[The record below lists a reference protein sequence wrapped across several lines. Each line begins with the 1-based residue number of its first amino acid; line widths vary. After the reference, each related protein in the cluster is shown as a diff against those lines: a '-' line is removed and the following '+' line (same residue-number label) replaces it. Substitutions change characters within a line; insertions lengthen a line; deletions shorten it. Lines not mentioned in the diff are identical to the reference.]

1 MIKRPNK
8 YVFGVILSTAL
19 LTNNVVALE
28 NTQKIRTN
36 DNLKYNSENSLNLEE
51 YKELLS
57 NYIESCKKTITEL
70 ESNNKIKKSEFNKIN
85 GKIKASESKL
95 EYAQDGIEIEKE
107 YYDLIKNMRSLN
119 SLNIDD
125 INTAKSELQDLID
138 DCTLIY
144 DDAVFGDEDNCY
156 PIESGSIFI
165 EAIRSAETVLGNI
178 DSSLE
183 SLIEAKTNLEE
194 ASALFLS
201 SKIDMNALKAELLDL
216 ISNATEV
223 ANNANIG
230 FEIGNFP
237 IEAKENLLNAI
248 NSAEIIYNN
257 PTNKPST
264 IKATINSLTDSID
277 MFKDSVITEVDKSKL
292 ISKITEMEVFSHSV
306 VVGFSPG
313 QYPSAEKEK
322 FDNVIKEAKNIVGT
336 CTYQELLEM
345 IDKLDEAKATLE
357 SKVIKY
363 EHIDRSVLNEQITI
377 AEKLKDGAEVGN
389 KPGQYPQEALNQLY
403 AAIYSAT
410 EVRDRYSATQDEVTS
425 AANAMK
431 SAIDVFKN
439 SVIKKPE
446 VDMSELMGLINQAE
460 QLIKNTPVGNE
471 INEVPEGEKEKLQTV
486 VDSCKI
492 IVDLSNP
499 TQDVVNNAANNL
511 KEAIIEFRN
520 KIKTEVY
527 KEALSDEIKKAL
539 SLQNSITDNMIGDE
553 VGMYPLEA
561 KEKFDNAIKS
571 AQELY
576 DNTDATQDAVDLMV
590 KSLAKEVENFKNSL
604 IVEKVDKT
612 ALKEGIKEAEKILK
626 SAVIGNEDGMY
637 PQVSYDALKS
647 VLDSSKIVAES
658 LQVTQA
664 MINVKL
670 AELKGA
676 VETFLKTENIKYKE
690 HQEELQLEVT
700 ACEEL
705 YNSSI
710 EGEAIGEYPKKI
722 REKFK
727 LAIGKAKS
735 VLTKNSKNS
744 NEYIK
749 ALKTLLA
756 EKEAFQEGVIDD
768 VEIEKFTTELTD
780 LLKEISET
788 IKSSDVGSVNG
799 GVPEN
804 KKIALSVMHSR
815 ITSMSEDTNDIAVLK
830 EAIKLSEYSLSDFN
844 DRSIYI
850 NEKKEVHGRKLTG
863 KVGNTSS
870 NETNVTVVNKE
881 EFIPQAG
888 LPIDVKGLM
897 TMLGTAFVGIGI
909 TLRKKDR

>member
-19 LTNNVVALE
+19 LSNNVVALE
-28 NTQKIRTN
+28 NTQMIGTKDSI
-36 DNLKYNSENSLNLEE
+36 KYNSEDSLTLEE
-51 YKELLS
+51 YKKLLS
-57 NYIESCKKTITEL
+57 NYIESCKKTINEL
-70 ESNNKIKKSEFNKIN
+70 ESNGKIEKSELNKIN
-85 GKIKASESKL
+85 EKIKVSESKL
-95 EYAQDGIEIEKE
+95 GVAQDSIEIEKE
-107 YYDLIKNMRSLN
+107 YYNLIKNMRNINNLN
-119 SLNIDD
+119 VDD
-125 INTAKSELQDLID
+125 INTAKSELQDLINN
-138 DCTLIY
+138 CTLIY

-156 PIESGSIFI
+156 PLESGRIFV
-165 EAIRSAETVLGNI
+165 EAIGIAEAVLKNV

-183 SLIEAKTNLEE
+183 SLIEAKANLEE

-216 ISNATEV
+216 IANATEV

-230 FEIGNFP
+230 FEIGDFP

-248 NSAEIIYNN
+248 NSAEVIYND
-257 PTNKPST
+257 PTSKPST
-264 IKATINSLTDSID
+264 IRTTINSLTDSID

-292 ISKITEMEVFSHSV
+292 ISKITEMEVFSYTV

-313 QYPSAEKEK
+313 QYPSAEKDK

-357 SKVIKY
+357 SKIIKY
-363 EHIDRSVLNEQITI
+363 EHIDRSTLNEQITI
-377 AEKLKDGAEVGN
+377 AENLKDNAEVGN

-425 AANAMK
+425 AANAIK

-446 VDMSELMGLINQAE
+446 VNLSELMGLINQAE

-492 IVDLSNP
+492 IVDLSTP
-499 TQDVVNNAANNL
+499 TQDVVDNAANNL

-520 KIKTEVY
+520 KIKTEVD
-527 KEALSDEIKKAL
+527 KEVLSDEIKKAI
-539 SLQNSITDNMIGDE
+539 SLQSSITDSMIGDE

-561 KEKFDNAIKS
+561 KEKLDNAIKS

-576 DNTDATQDAVDLMV
+576 NNTDATQNAVDLMV

-612 ALKEGIKEAEKILK
+612 ALKETIKEAEKILK
-626 SAVIGNEDGMY
+626 NAIVGDEDGMY
-637 PQVSYDALKS
+637 PQTSYDTFKS
-647 VLDSSKIVAES
+647 VLDSSKVVAES

-664 MINVKL
+664 MINAKL

-690 HQEELQLEVT
+690 HQEELQLEIT
-700 ACEEL
+700 TCEEL
-705 YNSSI
+705 YDSSI
-710 EGEAIGEYPKKI
+710 EGEATGEYPKKI
-722 REKFK
+722 RDRFK
-727 LAIGKAKS
+727 LAINNAKA

-749 ALKTLLA
+749 ALESLLL
-756 EKEAFQEGVIDD
+756 EKEAFQDGIIDD
-768 VEIEKFTTELTD
+768 GEIEKFNTELTD

-804 KKIALSVMHSR
+804 KKIALSVMYSR
-815 ITSMSEDTNDIAVLK
+815 ITSMIEDTNDTAVLK
-830 EAIKLSEYSLSDFN
+830 EAIKLSRYSLSDFN

-850 NEKKEVHGRKLTG
+850 NEKQEVHGRKLTG
-863 KVGNTSS
+863 KVGSTSS
-870 NETNVTVVNKE
+870 NETNVTIVNKE

-888 LPIDVKGLM
+888 LPIDAKGLM
-897 TMLGTAFVGIGI
+897 TMLGTIFVGMGI
-909 TLRKKDR
+909 TLRKKDK